1 MYGIGFWK
9 LKMENGFTMKYLIN
23 PPKIKQ
29 DKYYIC
35 DIISTY
41 NADGW
46 NGELNFTDIVED
58 QCLQGSDIGEWGEP
72 VRNEDAD
79 FIVRRYHYLSG
90 LYDNKECVSGE

>member
-1 MYGIGFWK
+1 
-9 LKMENGFTMKYLIN
+9 MKYSLN
-23 PPKIKQ
+23 PPKIEQ

-46 NGELNFTDIVED
+46 NGTPNHPDIFEN
-58 QCLQGSDIGEWGEP
+58 QCLQGCDIGEWGEP
-72 VRNEDAD
+72 IRNEDAD

-90 LYDNKECVSGE
+90 PYDNKECVVSEIK